1 MLLAFI
7 CILPVPIMSPLLQV
21 VYGMVRARR
30 RRTFKR
36 DRDKKEEEREGRE
49 GSQAREPGDQDQAK
63 PSRRHNPIS
72 RSIRR
77 CHLTSLLTTSLFSTR
92 SLSRLNTMRG
102 ARPSQLSVATKGAG
116 AGQGAESDSK
126 LDPDKY

>member
-49 GSQAREPGDQDQAK
+49 GSQAREPGDQEPGK
-63 PSRRHNPIS
+63 LSRRHNPIS

-77 CHLTSLLTTSLFSTR
+77 CHLTSLLTTSLFSTC